1 MGGNTA
7 LQSGRRLPW
16 VKGIILMT
24 PYDPSYYLLQ
34 GQGERFRGLIEE
46 GSVLHSDG
54 LEAIYKDADAHKEA
68 YCFADA
74 FEDVKDRNMCIVVG
88 GGDDIAPG
96 EHMAMPLWN
105 RLKEHDTVA
114 VQKQITFDCDHCMC
128 NVRMALAEYIA
139 QFMKEALGE

>member
-1 MGGNTA
+1 
-7 LQSGRRLPW
+7 
-16 VKGIILMT
+16 
-24 PYDPSYYLLQ
+24 
-34 GQGERFRGLIEE
+34 
-46 GSVLHSDG
+46 
-54 LEAIYKDADAHKEA
+54 
-68 YCFADA
+68 
-74 FEDVKDRNMCIVVG
+74 MCIVVG

-139 QFMKEALGE
+139 QFMKEVLGE

>member
-1 MGGNTA
+1 M
-7 LQSGRRLPW
+7 
-16 VKGIILMT
+16 
-24 PYDPSYYLLQ
+24 
-34 GQGERFRGLIEE
+34 
-46 GSVLHSDG
+46 
-54 LEAIYKDADAHKEA
+54 EAIYKDADARKEA

-96 EHMAMPLWN
+96 KHMIMPLWN

-114 VQKQITFDCDHCMC
+114 VQKQITFDCNHCMC

-139 QFMKEALGE
+139 QFMKEVLGE